1 VNREDLIA
9 LAKKKAGEHLLYPEL
24 ICGIIEQESN
34 WNTWA
39 MRYEPLFYQKY
50 IAPLIQRGEPINQTE
65 AHARATSWGLMQVMG
80 EVARENGFGWTHLSE
95 LCDPLVGLEEGCSIF
110 GRKLAAAEGNV
121 RNALLLWK
129 RHLQIDLSELRLAIR
144 PQIFVAEAAHDLEI
158 FLIAAHHQQLL
169 ENLG

>member
-1 VNREDLIA
+1 MNREDLIA

-50 IAPLIQRGEPINQTE
+50 IAPLIQRGESINQTE

-80 EVARENGFGWTHLSE
+80 EVARENGFGWPHLSE
-95 LCDPLVGLEEGCSIF
+95 LCDPFVGLEEGCSIF

-121 RNALLLWK
+121 RNALLLWNGGGNPDYPAQVIAK
-129 RHLQIDLSELRLAIR
+129 
-144 PQIFVAEAAHDLEI
+144 AE
-158 FLIAAHHQQLL
+158 
-169 ENLG
+169 NYK